1 LEKGDGPP
9 KTLKT
14 LTNHVFGVFGI
25 LKGAEL
31 ARLFS
36 KSPLSGVQ
44 GWSPCQIFFIIAPFY
59 PDYVGIL

>member
-36 KSPLSGVQ
+36 KVP
-44 GWSPCQIFFIIAPFY
+44 
-59 PDYVGIL
+59 

>member
-14 LTNHVFGVFGI
+14 LTNNVFGVFGI

-31 ARLFS
+31 ARLLP
-36 KSPLSGVQ
+36 KVL
-44 GWSPCQIFFIIAPFY
+44 
-59 PDYVGIL
+59 